1 MGSGKTCPHDQ
12 ESRLFLSGTKVREM
26 LEAGEKPPHEFT
38 REEVADILIDAYAKE
53 ND

>member
-26 LEAGEKPPHEFT
+26 LANGEKPPHEFT

-53 ND
+53 TD